1 MAQDLEQLKQ
11 KYQSAL
17 TAIKQQGIQLAHMH
31 IQDGKLY
38 LEGEAPSEEAKN
50 DVWNKVKAVDATYS
64 DLTLN
69 LRVNPALQPAQS
81 SGQAASGGLQT
92 YTVKSGDTL
101 SKIAKQYYGDAGQYM
116 KIFEANKD
124 KLTNPDQIKPGQE
137 LKIPG

>member
-38 LEGEAPSEEAKN
+38 LEGDAPSEEAKN
-50 DVWNKVKAVDATYS
+50 DVWNKVKAVDATYA

-69 LRVNPALQPAQS
+69 LRVNPALQTAQS
-81 SGQAASGGLQT
+81 SGQAASGSLQT

>member
-38 LEGEAPSEEAKN
+38 LEGDAPSEEAKN

-69 LRVNPALQPAQS
+69 LRVNPALQTAQS
-81 SGQAASGGLQT
+81 SGQAASGSLQT